1 MKIINN
7 TDNSIS
13 IQVKGGTKYTIEAN
27 GELNNIPT
35 EHAVFWKGLHWFL
48 ILEEEVSK
56 EIKVEE
62 VKEEV
67 VDDVG
72 EEVKEEVVEEV
83 EEVKE
88 EKKDKK
94 KKSSKKSK

>member
-35 EHAVFWKGLHWFL
+35 EHAVFWKGLHSFL

-67 VDDVG
+67 VEDVV